1 MAAEVVGYIYL
12 QTLKMDVYI
21 PTLIDAIFLP
31 SEFCQLKLFRKT
43 LYALFIWKNFITE
56 LIATVK
62 VSLTSRSQGANPC
75 TTQGANPCIQGANPF
90 PQIHY
95 ACCRLL
101 TGMILSE
108 TSTGKAMIVSSVE
121 IYGRRRSLDA
131 HRESFQVKKRLPL
144 PHHCLLKGQEF
155 QTVQRPGYLVTS
167 NRKLALMFYR
177 IEKRYGIKSKKENG
191 WTDDFRASSYWPWLY
206 YHTMEGDGN
215 DNEKIDWDS
224 VQAYYTDKVRHHQGS
239 TGDMGPTARAT
250 YTPRYKDG
258 EYVDSDDED

>member
-1 MAAEVVGYIYL
+1 
-12 QTLKMDVYI
+12 MDVYI

-31 SEFCQLKLFRKT
+31 SQFCQLKLFRKT

-155 QTVQRPGYLVTS
+155 QTCGQYIAVISMAS
-167 NRKLALMFYR
+167 NWQSELKC
-177 IEKRYGIKSKKENG
+177 S
-191 WTDDFRASSYWPWLY
+191 TPWLPRDIKP
-206 YHTMEGDGN
+206 E
-215 DNEKIDWDS
+215 
-224 VQAYYTDKVRHHQGS
+224 A
-239 TGDMGPTARAT
+239 GPGTRF
-250 YTPRYKDG
+250 PRWK
-258 EYVDSDDED
+258 SP